1 MRIHLP
7 QPTAGCDHIARR
19 AIAWLRGLPGPA
31 LRGRRTVGHAERPS
45 RPARKGP
52 ALVLAAAL
60 AAAAPLATPQPAGVA
75 GRGLLI
81 ANGTLVDGTGAPAR
95 RADVRVEGDRITAV
109 APGLVPGPADAVI
122 DAAGLIVA
130 PGFVDMHSHA
140 SRGLAEHPGAESQIR
155 QGITTVIVGQ
165 DGSSDLPVGEFF
177 DRIERARPALN
188 VATLVGAGTVR
199 SLVLGAD
206 SRRAATP
213 REIEVMQALV
223 DRAMRDGALGLSSGL
238 EYDPGF
244 YATPEELV
252 ALAAI
257 AAQHGGFYA
266 SHVRDEEHEVFAAWR
281 EAIEVGRRAGAPV
294 LISHIKL
301 GVKSMWGRA
310 AEGLRLLEEAA
321 RSGVRVMADW
331 YPYTFW
337 QSSIYVL
344 IPDRDFENEAKWRAG
359 LDDIGGAEQVLVTNY
374 RPDPA
379 WNGRTLAELARA
391 SGKDPA
397 ALIVEMVRAAGPD
410 IGIIGTSMD
419 ERDLETFVRHP
430 QVLVGSDGQIVG
442 PHPRGYGTFPRVLAR
457 YVRERKLLT
466 LEEAVAKMSGRSAAF
481 AGLADRGLVA
491 PGRQADIVLFDPEA
505 VLDLATKEQPARM
518 AAGIEYVI
526 VNGEV
531 VLERGRPT
539 GARPGR
545 ALRRLPRPASAR

>member
-1 MRIHLP
+1 MAPVRE
-7 QPTAGCDHIARR
+7 
-19 AIAWLRGLPGPA
+19 GPA
-31 LRGRRTVGHAERPS
+31 WI
-45 RPARKGP
+45 
-52 ALVLAAAL
+52 LAAGL
-60 AAAAPLATPQPAGVA
+60 VAAAPLMAPQPARVA
-75 GRGLLI
+75 GHGLLI
-81 ANGTLVDGTGAPAR
+81 VNGTVVDGSGGPAR
-95 RADVRVEGDRITAV
+95 RADVRIEGATITAV
-109 APGLVPGPADAVI
+109 AAGLVPNAGDAVI
-122 DAAGLIVA
+122 DAAGLVVA
-130 PGFVDMHSHA
+130 PGFVDLHSHA
-140 SRGLAEHPGAESQIR
+140 SRGLEEHPDAESQIR

-165 DGSSDLPVGEFF
+165 DGSCELPIAAFL
-177 DRIERARPALN
+177 ERVERLKPAVN

-199 SLVLGAD
+199 SLVLGGD

-252 ALAAI
+252 ALAAT

-281 EAIEVGRRAGAPV
+281 EAIDVGRRAGTPV

-301 GVKSMWGRA
+301 GVKGLWGRA
-310 AEGLRLLEEAA
+310 AEGLRLLEDAA
-321 RSGVRVMADW
+321 RGGLRVMADW

-344 IPDRDFENEAKWRAG
+344 IPDRDFGNVAKWRAG

-379 WNGRTLAELARA
+379 WNGRTLADLARA

-419 ERDLETFVRHP
+419 EGDLETFVRHP
-430 QVLVGSDGQIVG
+430 QVLVGSDGQIAG

-466 LEEAVAKMSGRSAAF
+466 LEEAIAKMSGRSAAF
-481 AGLADRGLVA
+481 AGLADRGLIA
-491 PGRQADIVLFDPEA
+491 PGGQADIVLFDA
-505 VLDLATKEQPARM
+505 GTIGDRATKEQPAQM
-518 AAGIEYVI
+518 AAGVEYVV
-526 VNGEV
+526 VNGAV
-531 VLERGRPT
+531 VLERGRLT

-545 ALRRLPRPASAR
+545 ALRRPPGPAAGR